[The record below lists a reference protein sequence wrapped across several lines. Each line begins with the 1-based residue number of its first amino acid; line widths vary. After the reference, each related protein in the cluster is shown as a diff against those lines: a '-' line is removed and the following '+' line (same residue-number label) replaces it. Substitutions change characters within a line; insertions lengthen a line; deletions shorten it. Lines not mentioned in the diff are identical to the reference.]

1 MDIVNLMLVAILI
14 MLTAFFVAAEFSIV
28 KVRPTKIEQLMAEGN
43 KRAKYAKKLIDDL
56 DRYLSACQLGITVT
70 AIGLGWLGEPAV
82 QTIFQPIFEGMN
94 IHAHTASFISFI
106 LAFTTISLIHVVI
119 GELVPKTIAIQ
130 KAESLTLLLARPL
143 IFFYRIMFPFIWALN
158 GSAQFIV
165 RMLGFKPIH
174 EYQEAHSEEEVRMIV
189 KDSYKKGEINLAE
202 LTYVNNIFEFDET
215 IVREIMVPRNEMVVL
230 YKDSTLME
238 IAEIVRKEQYT
249 RYPVADEDKDRIIG
263 LVNVKDIFTDLL
275 EGKQPKNINEYIRP
289 IIRVPEVI
297 PIRKLLLKM
306 QRERIHMA
314 VIHDEYGGTSG
325 IVTVE
330 DILEEIVGDI
340 RDEFD
345 DDEMPEIEEIN
356 EHTKVVSGRMHLEDL
371 HKVLGVPFP
380 VDEVDTL
387 GGWVYSKNM
396 ELKEGTSIFH
406 GGYQFI
412 VDEMDRFQVKKVK
425 IVNH

>member
-1 MDIVNLMLVAILI
+1 MLVAILI

-215 IVREIMVPRNEMVVL
+215 IVREIMVPRNETVVL

>member
-215 IVREIMVPRNEMVVL
+215 IVREIMVPRNETVVL

>member
-1 MDIVNLMLVAILI
+1 MLVAILI

-165 RMLGFKPIH
+165 RMLGLKPIH

-215 IVREIMVPRNEMVVL
+215 IVREIMVPRNETVVL